1 MPRSGKTMPPTR
13 AETTFDLLE
22 MAERARRLAGMLSWR
37 DDGANR
43 LRQFAG
49 ELEARAAQLEPVE
62 INQPTA
68 NTTEAE

>member
-1 MPRSGKTMPPTR
+1 
-13 AETTFDLLE
+13 